1 MNVEHRTRRLH
12 TDDSRPDT
20 RFPFQRD
27 RDRILYSSAFRRLG
41 WITQVVSADEGQPFH
56 NRLTHTLEVAQIGRR
71 LAENLTN
78 LHPEDAESLGG
89 IDADVVEASAL
100 AHDLGHPPFGHTVEE
115 ELDILVKCAGLK
127 DGFEGNAQSFR
138 IVTKLSVRRT
148 EFTGLNL
155 TRATLNATLKYPWL
169 RAKIPPVRDRKWG
182 AYASESK
189 EFEWVRKHDEAEG
202 LKSVEAEIMDLADD
216 IAYAVHD
223 VEDFYRAGQIPLDRL
238 RSDEEEIDKFLDGA
252 FNILEMKGERSEYGK
267 SDCKKS
273 LRSLLTGFRIAGPYS
288 GTRQQRATLR
298 AMTAQLIGGYVSGV
312 TLDPSPLPHMPRVR
326 MDEEKKINLFVFKQL
341 PWHYVIHSAALA
353 TQQHGQRRIVR
364 ELFEI
369 FQTAASDQRHK
380 RLEMFPESHRERL
393 RQLAGSSDKEV
404 DEERTRI
411 VSDFISSMTDQ
422 QAVAMHQRLR
432 GVSLGAAM
440 NSIVG

>member
-1 MNVEHRTRRLH
+1 MNAEHRMRRLY
-12 TDDSRPDT
+12 TDDSRQDT
-20 RFPFQRD
+20 RIPFQRD
-27 RDRILYSSAFRRLG
+27 RDRILYSSAFRRLA

-78 LHPEDAESLGG
+78 QYPEEAKSLGG

-100 AHDLGHPPFGHTVEE
+100 AHDLGHPPFGHAVEE
-115 ELDILVKCAGLK
+115 ELDTLVKCADLK

-155 TRATLNATLKYPWL
+155 TRATLNATLKYPWH
-169 RAKIPPVRDRKWG
+169 RAKHPRIRDRKWG

-189 EFEWVRKHDEAEG
+189 EFDWVREYDETEG

-223 VEDFYRAGQIPLDRL
+223 VEDFYRAGRIPLDRL
-238 RSDEEEIDKFLDGA
+238 RGDDEEIDKFLEGA
-252 FNILEMKGERSEYGK
+252 FRILETKGEQSDYLK

-273 LRSLLTGFRIAGPYS
+273 FKSLLTGFRIADPYL

-298 AMTAQLIGGYVSGV
+298 AMTAQLIGGYLSAV
-312 TLDPSPLPHMPRVR
+312 TLDPSPSPCMPRVR
-326 MDEEKKINLFVFKQL
+326 MDPENKSTCSYSNNCHGTTSFMVL
-341 PWHYVIHSAALA
+341 PLPRNNMDKDVLCGNCSRSSKARHLTRGIGGWRCFLKVIESA
-353 TQQHGQRRIVR
+353 
-364 ELFEI
+364 
-369 FQTAASDQRHK
+369 
-380 RLEMFPESHRERL
+380 
-393 RQLAGSSDKEV
+393 
-404 DEERTRI
+404 
-411 VSDFISSMTDQ
+411 
-422 QAVAMHQRLR
+422 
-432 GVSLGAAM
+432 
-440 NSIVG
+440 